1 MNNIHSDTDIYN
13 STRCIYSTIV
23 ENINSD
29 VSKLIEIRLYPLIEK
44 MQRNDKNMKM
54 IEHILYQLPEFQNLK
69 KENEILQKKLSETET
84 KTDGES
90 KNEIKLEIFE
100 EDKPENVVSEKEI
113 YAGTSFGHNNHWG
126 AEEASESEEEEEEE
140 EATEEEEEAE
150 EVEEEVEEAAAEEEE
165 EEEAEEAEEVEEEE
179 EAEASEAEEEEE
191 AEASE
196 AEEEEAEEE
205 AAEEE
210 EEVFIVTI
218 EGLGNFYTNNETNGD
233 IYKIEGDDEDVGDQV
248 GKFVNKVATFI

>member
-29 VSKLIEIRLYPLIEK
+29 VNKLIEIRLYSLIEK

-69 KENEILQKKLSETET
+69 KENEILQKKLSERKRENE
-84 KTDGES
+84 GES

-100 EDKPENVVSEKEI
+100 EDKTENNIVSEKEI

-126 AEEASESEEEEEEE
+126 AEEASEEE
-140 EATEEEEEAE
+140 
-150 EVEEEVEEAAAEEEE
+150 
-165 EEEAEEAEEVEEEE
+165 
-179 EAEASEAEEEEE
+179 EASEAEE
-191 AEASE
+191 EASE
-196 AEEEEAEEE
+196 AEEEEASEAEAEESE
-205 AAEEE
+205 AEAEASEAEEDEAEEDEEVEVEASEAEEE

-218 EGLGNFYTNNETNGD
+218 EGRGNFYTNNETNGD
-233 IYKIEGDDEDVGDQV
+233 IYKIEDDEDVGEQV